1 MKKSEKPIIVEQ
13 TFNVS
18 VETVWNSITE
28 IHQMR
33 KWYFN
38 NIPSFKPEV
47 GFETQFNVQSQNR
60 TFLHTWQITE
70 VIPLKKIAYKWKYEG
85 YPGDSLAVFELF
97 KQDKSTKLR
106 LTHQVQEDFPEDI
119 PEFSRESGVKGWK
132 FLIQKNLK
140 EFLEKTSKEHSTS
153 GQS

>member
-1 MKKSEKPIIVEQ
+1 MVSKKPIIVEQ
-13 TFNVS
+13 TFNTS

-28 IHQMR
+28 IHQKR

-60 TFLHTWQITE
+60 NFLHTWQITE
-70 VIPLKKIAYKWKYEG
+70 LIPLKKIAYKWKYEG

-119 PEFSRESGVKGWK
+119 PEFSRESGVKDWK
-132 FLIQKNLK
+132 FLVQKSLK
-140 EFLEKTSKEHSTS
+140 EFLEKTMDTKK
-153 GQS
+153 QRL